1 MAITQYERSQRKALE
16 LEIRQSIYS
25 LISTSPGLHLREIQ
39 RRTKIATGQLTYHLN
54 YLQKVGLIKTENDG
68 EYLRYYAYIQISDEE
83 RRVLELVRKESIRH
97 ILLYLLEN
105 DNCNHEHLV
114 KNLDIAPSTISWHL
128 KKLIDASI
136 VNKEVEGRRSFY
148 SVNNPDLIMKVLIK
162 YKESFMD
169 ILVDRFIEMW
179 EA

>member
-1 MAITQYERSQRKALE
+1 MATTRYEEIQRKALE

-25 LISTSPGLHLREIQ
+25 LISASPGLHFREIQ

-54 YLQKVGLIKTENDG
+54 YLQKAGLIKTINDG
-68 EYLRYYAYIQISDEE
+68 EYLRYYAYIQINEEE
-83 RRVLELVRKESIRH
+83 RKVLELVRQKSIRH

-105 DNCNHEHLV
+105 NNCNHEHLV
-114 KNLDIAPSTISWHL
+114 KSLHISPSTISWHL

-136 VNKEVEGRRSFY
+136 VNKKVEGRRSFY
-148 SVNNPDLIMKVLIK
+148 SINNPELVKKILIK
-162 YKESFMD
+162 YKESFLD

-179 EA
+179 ET